1 MPTTTGMVSSFS
13 AIRSRGLLQEMREET
28 RMEMMSTRKRKL
40 VPHRGWNRGNLLAF
54 STVSSS
60 PAS

>member
-28 RMEMMSTRKRKL
+28 RMEMMSTRKGMLEIAIAAMKA
-40 VPHRGWNRGNLLAF
+40 VIPEDKEADNW
-54 STVSSS
+54 
-60 PAS
+60 